1 MTTRQN
7 EDRRWCKSPHIL
19 VRSSP
24 SFPLPRTDKTVAVNP
39 DNNHPRPAENERHM
53 SSGSVAAQV
62 VVEAD
67 LEAIEEVLLEADGD
81 ARTSSGGDGC
91 GLC

>member
-39 DNNHPRPAENERHM
+39 DNSQRRPAENDCHI

-67 LEAIEEVLLEADGD
+67 LEAML
-81 ARTSSGGDGC
+81 
-91 GLC
+91 GLCLQAWPWEAQRE